1 MTAGDAANQ
10 MVDRSCVQGSGPSHP
25 GARAAA
31 AAARRTQ
38 TSSFGQLFN
47 AVCFRPPRPA
57 HLPPFASPS
66 RSSLPPMQICP
77 GRLPVSQGTAAFT
90 APVRRTAHSR
100 CTENVYR
107 KRMCGV

>member
-47 AVCFRPPRPA
+47 AVCFRPKLAPA
-57 HLPPFASPS
+57 HADLSWPS
-66 RSSLPPMQICP
+66 ARLAGHSSLHRTSSPHGP
-77 GRLPVSQGTAAFT
+77 FT
-90 APVRRTAHSR
+90 LH
-100 CTENVYR
+100 R
-107 KRMCGV
+107 KRIPETYVWCLGVKGIL